1 MSSNANVR
9 LACKCCQFCY
19 LKIAFVSS
27 RKRKKNL
34 GKTMD
39 RNSIISYYF
48 FFTSLQKYSF
58 KDSSSEL
65 EQKLQID
72 SRACIFPCVSSSKSV
87 RLQCLQRNIRDKGP
101 SEFSANNWQQWRCD
115 AILSRV
121 FRFDRGSSE
130 RTDGGG
136 CMRSTSNGD
145 FSREKD

>member
-1 MSSNANVR
+1 M
-9 LACKCCQFCY
+9 LLPILLFK
-19 LKIAFVSS
+19 KIVFISG

-34 GKTMD
+34 GYKAEKRWADVKIRLATFLP
-39 RNSIISYYF
+39 IIFFF
-48 FFTSLQKYSF
+48 FFTSLQKFSF

-72 SRACIFPCVSSSKSV
+72 SRACIFPCVLSSKSV

-130 RTDGGG
+130 RTG